1 MFKKILVAID
11 GSEASLHALETATQ
25 IALTHDSELTILTV
39 APYPPAMITEDT
51 MPNYLPQYQ
60 DDLRESYKKM
70 LSKTNKELLKK
81 HPKLKTVP
89 IVMEGRPAKT
99 IVQAARARES
109 DLIVIGSRGTS
120 GIIDWMLGTVSQQ
133 IANSCTAPVLIVK
146 DQKYCQK

>member
-11 GSEASLHALETATQ
+11 GSDPSLHALETAAQ

-39 APYPPAMITEDT
+39 APYPPPMITEDA

-70 LSKTNKELLKK
+70 LQKTNTELQEK
-81 HPKLKTVP
+81 HPTLKTVP
-89 IVMEGRPAKT
+89 IVMEGKPAKT
-99 IVQAARARES
+99 ITEAAKARQT
-109 DLIVIGSRGTS
+109 DLIIIGSRGTS

-133 IANSCTAPVLIVK
+133 IANSCTAPVLIIK

>member
-11 GSEASLHALETATQ
+11 GSDPSLHALEIATQ

-39 APYPPAMITEDT
+39 APYPPPMITEDA
-51 MPNYLPQYQ
+51 MPEYLPRFQ

-70 LSKTNKELLKK
+70 LSKTNKELQEK
-81 HPKLKTVP
+81 HPTLKTTP
-89 IVMEGRPAKT
+89 IIMEGKPATT
-99 IVQAARARES
+99 IVQAARARQS
-109 DLIVIGSRGTS
+109 DLIIIGSRGTS

>member
-11 GSEASLHALETATQ
+11 GSEPSLHALEIATG

-39 APYPPAMITEDT
+39 TPYPPPMITDDATPE
-51 MPNYLPQYQ
+51 YLPQFQ
-60 DDLRESYKKM
+60 EDLKESYKKM
-70 LSKTNKELLKK
+70 LTKTNKELKQK

-89 IVMEGRPAKT
+89 IVMEGRPART

-109 DLIVIGSRGTS
+109 DLIVIGSKGTS
-120 GIIDWMLGTVSQQ
+120 GVLDWMLGTVSQQ
-133 IANSCTAPVLIVK
+133 IANSCTVPVLIVK